1 MEGQLRISVRRD
13 GGPAVSSVIA
23 GPVELGRIDPS
34 RAVPETLLVAATAE
48 GRVRIPI
55 ADLSESDVS
64 RRQAR
69 LERLDDGRVRLT
81 NLSTVVAIRC
91 GGRPDVPP
99 GQSVD
104 LPLPST
110 FRIGRCVLA
119 VDIDTGTTDETA
131 GPAVELL
138 TLEHP
143 TAPVPKPGGPSLL
156 STPGSVAGLFVPSTG
171 DAQRV
176 VEWWRQLIGVLQS
189 ASNSTDFFQKSA
201 RALVDLVGLD
211 LGAVFLREGAEW
223 KPGAL
228 ATRERSQ
235 ARASTSVLARVLAQK
250 RTFWNKVDSDVDV
263 LSSMSVLEAYVAAP
277 ILASDGEVL
286 GALYG
291 HREGRPGESGK
302 GEITQ
307 VEALLVETLACG
319 VAAGLARLE
328 EQQQAVRQK
337 VQFEQFFSAT
347 LAERL
352 EAEPDLLRGRDAEV
366 TVLFCDLREFS
377 AVSEKVGPAKTMEWI
392 GGVLDPLSDEVVGS
406 GGVLVDYVG
415 DELLAMWGA
424 PTPQADHA
432 RLACATARRMMEAVP
447 RINDRW
453 ESVIGRPTRF
463 GIGINSAT
471 ARVGNTGST
480 RKFKYGPLGNGVN
493 LGSRVQGATKYL
505 RVDALITGSTRRHLD
520 ETFRVRRVC
529 TVKVVNIVEPVELY
543 ELDCGTTPRSD
554 ELFPRFEEA
563 LGLFEAGSFSAA
575 ASRLGGLLDE
585 FPGDGPALVLL
596 SRAVDCMVNPPQSFS
611 PVWKLPGK

>member
-1 MEGQLRISVRRD
+1 MEGVLR
-13 GGPAVSSVIA
+13 VSIRQDDRPPFSQA
-23 GPVELGRIDPS
+23 FSGPVELGRIDPN
-34 RAVPETLLVAATAE
+34 RAIPETLLVPSPVE
-48 GRVRIPI
+48 GVVRIPI
-55 ADLSESDVS
+55 ADLTESDVS

-69 LERLDDGRVRLT
+69 LEPAPEGRVRLT
-81 NLSTVVAIRC
+81 NLSHAVAIRC
-91 GGRPDVPP
+91 FGRPDVPP
-99 GQSVD
+99 GQSVEFP
-104 LPLPST
+104 LPLG
-110 FRIGRCVLA
+110 FQIGRCALSVEMEGGE
-119 VDIDTGTTDETA
+119 GTVVQPE
-131 GPAVELL
+131 VELL
-138 TLEHP
+138 SLEQP
-143 TAPVPKPGGPSLL
+143 TVML
-156 STPGSVAGLFVPSTG
+156 STMAVPAAASGPVSVARILAASTG
-171 DAQRV
+171 E
-176 VEWWRQLIGVLQS
+176 VEPLVTWWRQLIAVLQS

-211 LGAVFLREGAEW
+211 LGAVYVREREEW

-228 ATRERSQ
+228 ATRERSR
-235 ARASTSVLARVLAQK
+235 ARASTSVLARVLAEK
-250 RTFWNKVDSDVDV
+250 RTFWNKVDTHVDV

-277 ILASDGEVL
+277 ILDVEGNVL

-291 HREGRPGESGK
+291 HREGRPGEAGK

-307 VEALLVETLACG
+307 LEALLVETLACG
-319 VAAGLARLE
+319 VAAGLSRLE
-328 EQQQAVRQK
+328 EQKATLRQK
-337 VQFEQFFSAT
+337 VQFEQFFSAR

-352 EAEPDLLRGRDAEV
+352 EAEPDLLQGRDAEV

-392 GGVLDPLSDEVVGS
+392 GGVLDPLSDEVVAA

-424 PTPQADHA
+424 PSPQADHA
-432 RLACATARRMMEAVP
+432 RLACATARRMVEALP
-447 RINDRW
+447 RINERW
-453 ESVIGRPTRF
+453 AGVIGRPTRF

-471 ARVGNTGST
+471 ARVGNTGSA

-505 RVDALITGSTRRHLD
+505 RVDALITGSTRRQLD
-520 ETFRVRRVC
+520 DSFRVRRVC
-529 TVKVVNIVEPVELY
+529 TVQVVNIAEPVELY

-554 ELFPRFEEA
+554 ELFPRFEAA
-563 LGLFEAGSFSAA
+563 LAAFEAGSFSAA

-596 SRAVDCMVNPPQSFS
+596 SRAVDCMVNPPAAFS

>member
-1 MEGQLRISVRRD
+1 VEGQLRVSIRQD
-13 GGPAVSSVIA
+13 GRTPFSQAFT
-23 GPVELGRIDPS
+23 GPVEVGRIDPN
-34 RAVPETLLVAATAE
+34 RAAPETLFVPCPGE
-48 GRVRIPI
+48 GAVRIPI
-55 ADLSESDVS
+55 AEPAESDVS

-69 LERLDDGRVRLT
+69 IEPADAGRVRLT
-81 NLSTVVAIRC
+81 NLSGTVAIRC
-91 GGRPDVPP
+91 FGRPEVPP

-104 LPLPST
+104 LPLPLG
-110 FRIGRCVLA
+110 FQIGRCALSV
-119 VDIDTGTTDETA
+119 EHA
-131 GPAVELL
+131 GSAEGESAPDVELL
-138 TLEHP
+138 SLDQP
-143 TAPVPKPGGPSLL
+143 TASL
-156 STPGSVAGLFVPSTG
+156 STLAVPAAAAAPTSVARVLATTTG
-171 DAQRV
+171 DAQPLV
-176 VEWWRQLIGVLQS
+176 LWWRQLIGVLQS
-189 ASNSTDFFQKSA
+189 ASNSNDFFQKAA

-211 LGAVFLREGAEW
+211 LGAVYLREGAEW
-223 KPGAL
+223 KPAAL
-228 ATRERSQ
+228 ATRERSR
-235 ARASTSVLARVLAQK
+235 ARASTSVLARVLAEK
-250 RTFWNKVDSDVDV
+250 RTFWNKVDPGVDV

-277 ILASDGEVL
+277 ILDVAGNVL

-291 HREGRPGESGK
+291 HREGLHGEAGT

-307 VEALLVETLACG
+307 LEALLVETLACG

-328 EQQQAVRQK
+328 EQKATLRQK
-337 VQFEQFFSAT
+337 VQFEQFFSAR

-352 EAEPDLLRGRDAEV
+352 EAEPDLLAGRDAEV

-392 GGVLDPLSDEVVGS
+392 GGVLDPLSDAVVDA

-424 PTPQADHA
+424 PSPQADHA
-432 RLACATARRMMEAVP
+432 RLACATARRMVEALP
-447 RINDRW
+447 EINARW

-505 RVDALITGSTRRHLD
+505 RVDALVTGSTRRQLD
-520 ETFRVRRVC
+520 GSFRLRRVC
-529 TVKVVNIVEPVELY
+529 TVQVVNIAEPVELY
-543 ELDCGTTPRSD
+543 ELDCGTVRRSD

-563 LGLFEAGSFSAA
+563 LVAFDAGNFSAA

-596 SRAVDCMVNPPQSFS
+596 SRAVDAMVRPPEVFS

>member
-1 MEGQLRISVRRD
+1 MEGQLRVSIRQDDR
-13 GGPAVSSVIA
+13 PAFSQAFA
-23 GPVELGRIDPS
+23 GPIELGRIDPN
-34 RAVPETLLVAATAE
+34 RAIPEALLVPAPVE
-48 GRVRIPI
+48 GVVRIPI

-69 LERLDDGRVRLT
+69 LEPAPDGRVRLT
-81 NLSTVVAIRC
+81 NLSHAVAIRC
-91 GGRPDVPP
+91 FGRPDVPP
-99 GQSVD
+99 GQSVEFP
-104 LPLPST
+104 LPLG
-110 FRIGRCVLA
+110 FQIGRCALSVE
-119 VDIDTGTTDETA
+119 VEGGEGTVVQPE
-131 GPAVELL
+131 VELL
-138 TLEHP
+138 TLERP
-143 TAPVPKPGGPSLL
+143 TAAVPTL
-156 STPGSVAGLFVPSTG
+156 SVQALPPTPASVARILAPSTG
-171 DAQRV
+171 DVQPLV
-176 VEWWRQLIGVLQS
+176 DWWRQLIGVLQS

-211 LGAVFLREGAEW
+211 LGAVYLREGGEW
-223 KPGAL
+223 KPNAL
-228 ATRERSQ
+228 ATRERSR
-235 ARASTSVLARVLAQK
+235 ARASTSVLARVLAEK
-250 RTFWNKVDSDVDV
+250 RTFWNKVDANVDV

-277 ILASDGEVL
+277 ILDVEGTVL

-291 HREGRPGESGK
+291 HREGLPGEAGK
-302 GEITQ
+302 GEVTQ
-307 VEALLVETLACG
+307 LEALLVETLACG

-328 EQQQAVRQK
+328 EQKSALRQK
-337 VQFEQFFSAT
+337 VQFEQFFSAQ

-352 EAEPDLLRGRDAEV
+352 AAEPDLLQGRDAEV

-392 GGVLDPLSDEVVGS
+392 GGVLDPLSDEVVES

-432 RLACATARRMMEAVP
+432 RLACATARRMVAALP
-447 RINDRW
+447 GINARW

-463 GIGINSAT
+463 GIGVNSAT

-505 RVDALITGSTRRHLD
+505 RVDALITGSTRRQLD
-520 ETFRVRRVC
+520 DSFRVRRVC
-529 TVKVVNIVEPVELY
+529 TVQVVNIAEPVELY
-543 ELDCGTTPRSD
+543 ELDCGTTPRSA

-563 LGLFEAGSFSAA
+563 LGMFEAGNFSAA

-596 SRAVDCMVNPPQSFS
+596 SRAVDCMVRPPENFS
-611 PVWKLPGK
+611 AVWKLPGK